1 MSDDESLKLENQFC
15 FRLYSLTKLMN
26 RQYSPVLKK
35 LGLTYSQYL
44 VMLVLWETNNTKAST
59 SVKQLG
65 EKLDLDSGTLSPLLK
80 RLEKQNLVTRVR
92 NKTDE
97 RSVEIKLT
105 NVGCELKIKAKD
117 IPAEMFSVTGM
128 SLEALQLMNKQL
140 DNLLMVMNK
149 NDINHTRILCP
160 TE

>member
-1 MSDDESLKLENQFC
+1 MSNNDSLRLENQLC

-26 RQYSPVLKK
+26 RHYSPVLKK

-44 VMLVLWETNNTKAST
+44 VMLVLWENNNTTSAI

-80 RLEKQNLVTRVR
+80 RLEKQAFLSRIR
-92 NKTDE
+92 NSVDE

-105 NVGCELKIKAKD
+105 NSGCQLKTQAQD
-117 IPAEMFSVTGM
+117 IPAQMFSATGM
-128 SLEALQLMNKQL
+128 SIDELHKLNSQL
-140 DNLLMVMNK
+140 DGLLTTMNTK
-149 NDINHTRILCP
+149 
-160 TE
+160 

>member
-1 MSDDESLKLENQFC
+1 MNNDENLKLESQLC

-26 RQYSPVLKK
+26 RHYSPVLKS

-44 VMLVLWETNNTKAST
+44 VMLVLWENNNTTSSI

-80 RLEKQNLVTRVR
+80 RMEKQLLLSRFR
-92 NKTDE
+92 NSDDE

-105 NVGCELKIKAKD
+105 SSGCQLKVQAQH
-117 IPAEMFSVTGM
+117 IPAQMFSITGL
-128 SLEALQLMNKQL
+128 SVEALQGLNSQL
-140 DNLLMVMNK
+140 DQLLATMN
-149 NDINHTRILCP
+149 T
-160 TE
+160 TERAL

>member
-1 MSDDESLKLENQFC
+1 MSNNDNLKLENQLC

-26 RQYSPVLKK
+26 RHYSPVLKK

-44 VMLVLWETNNTKAST
+44 VMLVLWENNNTTSAI

-80 RLEKQNLVTRVR
+80 RLEKQVLLSRVR
-92 NKTDE
+92 NSEDE

-105 NVGCELKIKAKD
+105 EAGCQLKAQAQD
-117 IPAEMFSVTGM
+117 IPAQMLSVTGM
-128 SLEALQLMNKQL
+128 SVAELHRLNNQL
-140 DNLLMVMNK
+140 DTLLATMNTK
-149 NDINHTRILCP
+149 
-160 TE
+160 